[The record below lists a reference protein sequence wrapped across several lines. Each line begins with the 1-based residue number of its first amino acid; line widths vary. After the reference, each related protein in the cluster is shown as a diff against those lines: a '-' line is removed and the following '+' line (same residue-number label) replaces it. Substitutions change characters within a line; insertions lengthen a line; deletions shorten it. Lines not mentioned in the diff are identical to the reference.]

1 MQNFDKQWY
10 LDNYK
15 DVVLSGMDPFVHYQ
29 KIGRLLNRHPCD
41 PTKIKVSPQFR
52 LSNRSL
58 QIL

>member
-41 PTKIKVSPQFR
+41 PAKLELSQLLQLLNQSP
-52 LSNRSL
+52 
-58 QIL
+58 